1 MNYIKSLHIEGF
13 KKFNNLDVEFN
24 KHMNILVGENE
35 VGKSTILDAIKL
47 VLNQQYKNSDKSIL
61 KDLFNAT
68 QVHKFECKPSVKT
81 LPKILIEIE
90 FELDTNNR
98 NSIRFFGEMHRDKQS
113 HSEKF
118 GILFECKYDENID
131 PDVEES
137 INQGKIPYEYYSL
150 TWTTFAHQ
158 PYQTL
163 KRPFNSISIDT
174 SDTISSQSFN
184 YYNKSLFTS
193 KYDDSIRMHA
203 KNEFRSGLEKIFT
216 EIELPPI
223 DENRKFGI
231 DAKKVILE
239 SVVSVFEG
247 SIPLE
252 NRGHG
257 MENLIKTK
265 IALERN
271 SKVDVILIEEPE
283 NHLSISTLN
292 KMLNEIS
299 RTKDSSQII
308 LTTHNNLIASRL
320 NLTNVLWIAGNQV
333 ISLRNINQD
342 DADFFIKSDHNSFL
356 HLLLSEKSFLVE
368 GPTEFLLLP
377 AFYKQVTSHTIEE
390 DNISIISCNGISYKR
405 YLRVLEGTNKK
416 IAVLTDND
424 KDELRISQAKEFN
437 LENNNQH
444 VFMGKTVD
452 DWTWE
457 VCLIKRNKCVLDE
470 LIKPDENSKY
480 LVYGADIGDKTL
492 GKMLNQKVESAY
504 KILKSNT
511 KLIIPDHICEAIE
524 WLKK

>member
-193 KYDDSIRMHA
+193 KYDDSIRMYA

-252 NRGHG
+252 NRGRG

-342 DADFFIKSDHNSFL
+342 DADFFIKSDHNSFCICYFQKNPF
-356 HLLLSEKSFLVE
+356 LSKGLQNFCYSPPF
-368 GPTEFLLLP
+368 
-377 AFYKQVTSHTIEE
+377 I
-390 DNISIISCNGISYKR
+390 
-405 YLRVLEGTNKK
+405 NK
-416 IAVLTDND
+416 
-424 KDELRISQAKEFN
+424 
-437 LENNNQH
+437 
-444 VFMGKTVD
+444 
-452 DWTWE
+452 
-457 VCLIKRNKCVLDE
+457 
-470 LIKPDENSKY
+470 
-480 LVYGADIGDKTL
+480 
-492 GKMLNQKVESAY
+492 
-504 KILKSNT
+504 
-511 KLIIPDHICEAIE
+511 
-524 WLKK
+524 

>member
-24 KHMNILVGENE
+24 QHMNILVGENE

-47 VLNQQYKNSDKSIL
+47 VVNQQYKNSDKSVL
-61 KDLFNAT
+61 KDLFNAK
-68 QVHKFECKPSVKT
+68 QVNDFECNPSIKT

-90 FELDTNNR
+90 FELDTSNR
-98 NSIRFFGEMHRDKQS
+98 NSIRFFGEIHRDKQS

-118 GILFECKYDENID
+118 GISFKCEYDENID

-137 INQGKIPYEYYSL
+137 INKGRIPYEYYSL
-150 TWTTFAHQ
+150 TWTTFANQ

-163 KRPFNSISIDT
+163 KRPFNFISIDT
-174 SDTISSQSFN
+174 SDAISSPSFN
-184 YYNKSLFTS
+184 YYNKSLFSS

-203 KNEFRSGLEKIFT
+203 KNEFRSGLEKIFN

-223 DENRKFGI
+223 DEKRKFGI
-231 DAKKVILE
+231 DAKKVIFE

-252 NRGHG
+252 NRGRG

-271 SKVDVILIEEPE
+271 SNVDVILIEEPE

-299 RTKDSSQII
+299 STKDSSQII

-320 NLTNVLWIAGNQV
+320 NLTNVLWIAENQV
-333 ISLRNINQD
+333 KSLNYINQD

-356 HLLLSEKSFLVE
+356 HLLLSEKAFLVE

-377 AFYKQVTSHTIEE
+377 ALYKQVTSHTIEE

-405 YLRVLEGTNKK
+405 YLRVVEGTNKK

-424 KDELRISQAKEFN
+424 KDELKISQAQKFN
-437 LENNNQH
+437 LKNNNQH
-444 VFMGKTVD
+444 VFMGKTVE

-457 VCLIKRNKCVLDE
+457 ACLFRRNKFELNQ
-470 LIKPDENSKY
+470 LIKPDEESKY
-480 LVYGADIGDKTL
+480 LVHGEKVEDKTL

-504 KILKSNT
+504 KILKSDIN
-511 KLIIPDHICEAIE
+511 LNIPEHICEAIE
-524 WLKK
+524 WLQK

>member
-193 KYDDSIRMHA
+193 KYDDSIRMYA

-252 NRGHG
+252 NRGRG

-333 ISLRNINQD
+333 ISLRNINPD
-342 DADFFIKSDHNSFL
+342 DADFFIKSDHNSFCICYFQKNPF
-356 HLLLSEKSFLVE
+356 LSKGLQNFCYSPPF
-368 GPTEFLLLP
+368 
-377 AFYKQVTSHTIEE
+377 I
-390 DNISIISCNGISYKR
+390 
-405 YLRVLEGTNKK
+405 NK
-416 IAVLTDND
+416 
-424 KDELRISQAKEFN
+424 
-437 LENNNQH
+437 
-444 VFMGKTVD
+444 
-452 DWTWE
+452 
-457 VCLIKRNKCVLDE
+457 
-470 LIKPDENSKY
+470 
-480 LVYGADIGDKTL
+480 
-492 GKMLNQKVESAY
+492 
-504 KILKSNT
+504 
-511 KLIIPDHICEAIE
+511 
-524 WLKK
+524 

>member
-193 KYDDSIRMHA
+193 KYDDSIRMYA

-231 DAKKVILE
+231 DAKKVTLE

-252 NRGHG
+252 NRGRG

-342 DADFFIKSDHNSFL
+342 DADFF
-356 HLLLSEKSFLVE
+356 
-368 GPTEFLLLP
+368 
-377 AFYKQVTSHTIEE
+377 Y
-390 DNISIISCNGISYKR
+390 
-405 YLRVLEGTNKK
+405 
-416 IAVLTDND
+416 
-424 KDELRISQAKEFN
+424 
-437 LENNNQH
+437 
-444 VFMGKTVD
+444 
-452 DWTWE
+452 
-457 VCLIKRNKCVLDE
+457 
-470 LIKPDENSKY
+470 
-480 LVYGADIGDKTL
+480 
-492 GKMLNQKVESAY
+492 
-504 KILKSNT
+504 
-511 KLIIPDHICEAIE
+511 
-524 WLKK
+524 

>member
-13 KKFNNLDVEFN
+13 KKFTNLDVEFN
-24 KHMNILVGENE
+24 QYMNILVGENE

-47 VLNQQYKNSDKSIL
+47 VLNQQYKNSDKSVL
-61 KDLFNAT
+61 KDLFNAK
-68 QVHKFECKPSVKT
+68 QIRDFECNPSIKT

-90 FELDTNNR
+90 LELDTSNR

-118 GILFECKYDENID
+118 GILFKCEYDENID
-131 PDVEES
+131 PDMEES
-137 INQGKIPYEYYSL
+137 INKGRIPYEYYSL
-150 TWTTFAHQ
+150 TWTTFANN

-163 KRPFNSISIDT
+163 KRPFNFISIDT
-174 SDTISSQSFN
+174 SDTISSPSFN
-184 YYNKSLFTS
+184 YYNKSLFAS

-203 KNEFRSGLEKIFT
+203 KNEFRSGLETIFN

-223 DENRKFGI
+223 DESRKFGI

-247 SIPLE
+247 AIPLE
-252 NRGHG
+252 NRGRG

-283 NHLSISTLN
+283 NHLSFSTLN
-292 KMLNEIS
+292 KMLNEVS
-299 RTKDSSQII
+299 RNKDSSQII

-320 NLTNVLWIAGNQV
+320 NLTNVLWIAEIQV
-333 ISLRNINQD
+333 KSLKNINQD
-342 DADFFIKSDHNSFL
+342 DADFFIKSDNNSFL
-356 HLLLSEKSFLVE
+356 HLLLSKKAFLVE

-377 AFYKQVTSHTIEE
+377 AFYKQLTSHTIEE
-390 DNISIISCNGISYKR
+390 DNISIISCNGISYNR
-405 YLRVLEGTNKK
+405 YLRVVEDTDKK

-424 KDELRISQAKEFN
+424 KVKISQAEEFN
-437 LENNNQH
+437 LKKENQH
-444 VFMGKTVD
+444 IFMGKTEQ

-457 VCLIKRNKCVLDE
+457 ACLYRRNKCALDK
-470 LIKPDENSKY
+470 LIKPDETSEY
-480 LVYGADIGDKTL
+480 LVHGENVGDKTL

-504 KILKSNT
+504 KILKSDIN
-511 KLIIPDHICEAIE
+511 LNIPEHICEAIE

>member
-193 KYDDSIRMHA
+193 KYDDSIRMYA

-252 NRGHG
+252 NRGRG

-342 DADFFIKSDHNSFL
+342 DADFFLLNPTTIHFCICYFQKNPFL
-356 HLLLSEKSFLVE
+356 SKGLQNFCYSPPF
-368 GPTEFLLLP
+368 
-377 AFYKQVTSHTIEE
+377 I
-390 DNISIISCNGISYKR
+390 
-405 YLRVLEGTNKK
+405 NK
-416 IAVLTDND
+416 
-424 KDELRISQAKEFN
+424 
-437 LENNNQH
+437 
-444 VFMGKTVD
+444 
-452 DWTWE
+452 
-457 VCLIKRNKCVLDE
+457 
-470 LIKPDENSKY
+470 
-480 LVYGADIGDKTL
+480 
-492 GKMLNQKVESAY
+492 
-504 KILKSNT
+504 
-511 KLIIPDHICEAIE
+511 
-524 WLKK
+524 